1 MRPDSFTIRAAETL
15 EQAEKHCRSQGHPE
29 ITPIHLLS
37 ALISEKGGIIHQI
50 ASKKGVDVKDIEKG
64 VNEALGKIPRQ
75 FPGPQNLG
83 YSRSFIDML
92 GKAHDVM
99 SFLGDSH
106 IAIDVLVIALANVR
120 ETKTIFSSA
129 GLSPVDI
136 DDAVKEARK
145 GKTVDSVTS
154 DASGAGGN
162 VAGNYLAKYGVNL
175 VEQAIAGRLD
185 PVIGRDEEIRRVIRV
200 LCRRTKNNPILIGPP
215 GVGKTAIVE
224 GLAQRIARGDVPRSL
239 ECQLHTLDMGL
250 LVAGAKYRGEFEER
264 IKDVLAQVKES
275 NGSIILF
282 IDEIHLVLGAGSSGG
297 SEGGSMDAAN
307 LFKPMLAR
315 GELRCIGATTLDEYR
330 KHVERDAAFE
340 RRFQPVYV
348 GEPSL
353 PDTIAMIRGLK
364 ERYEAHHGVRI
375 RDSAIVLAVQLAS
388 RYITNRFLP
397 DKAIDL
403 VDEACADVRVALD
416 SFPEE
421 IDSLQRRK
429 LRLEIEAT
437 ALEKEKDLEE
447 TSRARLAAVKKEI
460 AEVDSMLAPLLL
472 SYESTR
478 GRIDELANLQRKLAD
493 LQAKLADAVRR
504 RDKSLA
510 ADLEFGAIPDVEQ
523 RIVALRTSEPID
535 VVEMATGTPDSA
547 PTSPSIVTATEV
559 VGESQILAVVSKWT
573 GIPLNRLSESET
585 QKLLALKERLTS
597 RVHGQNE
604 AVSAVSDAILR
615 NRSGLSRPSQPIGSF
630 LFLGP
635 TGVGKTELAKAVAA
649 ELFFGGESVS
659 SSAEAPSNVSMAP
672 VASSSIVRIDMSE
685 YMEKHSVSRLI
696 GAPPG
701 YVGYGESGQLT
712 EAIRRRPYSVVLFDE
727 VEKAHPEVLD
737 LLLQI
742 LDDGR
747 LTDGQGRLVDFTNT
761 LIILTSN
768 VSIPP
773 SAVASSAEFRRALM
787 AYFRPEFINRLDDV
801 ILFHKLNKAAL
812 FKIIERLGEEEINA
826 RLEAKMVHVVITEP
840 AKEAIIEAAYDDG
853 TFGARPLRRFIEK
866 NIVTPLSRM
875 LISGTLPKHSVVHVG
890 VMMVVSSEE
899 SSEETVSF
907 SFDVTPALS
916 PIN

>member
-1 MRPDSFTIRAAETL
+1 MKPDSFTIRAAEVV

-29 ITPIHLLS
+29 ITPLHLLS
-37 ALISEKGGIIHQI
+37 ALISERGGIIHQI
-50 ASKKGVDVKDIEKG
+50 ASKKGVDVKEIEKG
-64 VNEALGKIPRQ
+64 VNEALEKLSRQ
-75 FPGPQNLG
+75 FPGPPNLG
-83 YSRSFIDML
+83 YSRSFISML
-92 GKAHDVM
+92 EKAHDVM
-99 SFLGDSH
+99 SFFGDSH

-120 ETKTIFSSA
+120 ETKAIFSAA

-136 DDAVKEARK
+136 DGAVKEARK
-145 GKTVDSVTS
+145 GKTVQSITS

-175 VEQAIAGRLD
+175 VEQAISGSLD

-224 GLAQRIARGDVPRSL
+224 GLAQRIARGDVPRTL

-297 SEGGSMDAAN
+297 PEGGSMDAAN

-330 KHVERDAAFE
+330 KYVERDAAFE

-364 ERYEAHHGVRI
+364 ERYETHHGVRI

-421 IDSLQRRK
+421 IDSLQRQK
-429 LRLEIEAT
+429 LRLEIEVT

-447 TSRARLAAVKKEI
+447 TSRSRLVAVKKKL
-460 AEVDSMLAPLLL
+460 ADVDSALAPLLH

-478 GRIDELANLQRKLAD
+478 ERINEMAALQRKLAD
-493 LQAKLADAVRR
+493 LQAKLADAVRKK
-504 RDKSLA
+504 DKSLA

-523 RIVALRTSEPID
+523 RISALRSSEPID
-535 VVEMATGTPDSA
+535 VIEMANTQSEPA
-547 PTSPSIVTATEV
+547 PASSPSIAVTEV

-585 QKLLALKERLTS
+585 EKLLSLKERLSS
-597 RVHGQNE
+597 RVHGQQE
-604 AVSAVSDAILR
+604 AVLAVSDAILR

-649 ELFFGGESVS
+649 ELFFGGGSANASSQPSGSGTTTPVS
-659 SSAEAPSNVSMAP
+659 
-672 VASSSIVRIDMSE
+672 SSSIVRIDMSE

-712 EAIRRRPYSVVLFDE
+712 EAIRRRPYTVVLFDE

-761 LIILTSN
+761 LVILTSN
-768 VSIPP
+768 VGIPP
-773 SAVASSAEFRRALM
+773 AAATSSLEFRRALM

-812 FKIIERLGEEEINA
+812 FKIIERLGEEEINS
-826 RLEAKMVHVVITEP
+826 RLEEKQVRVVITEQ

-866 NIVTPLSRM
+866 TIVTPLSRM
-875 LISGTLPKHSVVHVG
+875 LISGALPKNSIVQVG

-899 SSEETVSF
+899 SSDETVSF
-907 SFDVTPALS
+907 SFDVSPAFPS
-916 PIN
+916 